1 MANVVIDKKD
11 EIVMKLIH
19 YFVTNEDYK
28 PIIVNGVQN
37 EVWLE
42 NLDNEVPLI
51 RININY
57 IHNNEQLEMDQR
69 KAELI
74 RKTIKKK
81 TYSVKMSMLNI
92 LVNARDEVAPKEA
105 DNIESIVINK
115 ISDLKKNEFINEH
128 YPDFKDKVNFK
139 KSDAVNLFEMTEE
152 LNNKTVN
159 EDKKLAKVF
168 MGNDKPVVTTI
179 LIALNVI
186 MFLLSV
192 FDYSFVIN
200 TFANYYLNVKNG
212 EVYRL
217 ITAAFVHA
225 NILHIFFN
233 MYALYALGP
242 QIEKFYGRKR
252 YLLIYLGSALL
263 GSLLSVVL
271 TNNVSVGAS
280 GAIFGLFGAMLYFGY
295 KYRATLDGFLKSG
308 IIPVIVINL
317 LLGFMIPG
325 IDVYGH
331 IGGLL
336 GGLVLSYAFGVV
348 NKENKK
354 DKINGLIIYVI
365 LVAVLF
371 MMLMQK

>member
-212 EVYRL
+212 EIYRL

-225 NILHIFFN
+225 NVLHIFFN

-271 TNNVSVGAS
+271 TNNVSEGAS

-295 KYRATLDGFLKSG
+295 KYRATLDGFLRSG

>member
-92 LVNARDEVAPKEA
+92 LVNTRDEVAPKEA

-212 EVYRL
+212 EIYRL

-225 NILHIFFN
+225 NVLHIFFN

-280 GAIFGLFGAMLYFGY
+280 GAIFGLFGSMLYFGY
-295 KYRATLDGFLKSG
+295 KYRATLDGFLRSG

>member
-128 YPDFKDKVNFK
+128 YPNFKDKVNFK
-139 KSDAVNLFEMTEE
+139 KSDAINLFEMTEE

-179 LIALNVI
+179 LIALNII

-295 KYRATLDGFLKSG
+295 KYRATLDGFLRSG

>member
-212 EVYRL
+212 EIYRL

-295 KYRATLDGFLKSG
+295 KYRATLDGFLRSG

>member
-105 DNIESIVINK
+105 DNIESIVISK

-139 KSDAVNLFEMTEE
+139 KSDAINLFEMTEE

-179 LIALNVI
+179 LIALNII

-263 GSLLSVVL
+263 GS
-271 TNNVSVGAS
+271 
-280 GAIFGLFGAMLYFGY
+280 
-295 KYRATLDGFLKSG
+295 
-308 IIPVIVINL
+308 
-317 LLGFMIPG
+317 
-325 IDVYGH
+325 
-331 IGGLL
+331 
-336 GGLVLSYAFGVV
+336 
-348 NKENKK
+348 
-354 DKINGLIIYVI
+354 
-365 LVAVLF
+365 
-371 MMLMQK
+371 

>member
-81 TYSVKMSMLNI
+81 TYSVKMIMLNI

-212 EVYRL
+212 EIYRL

-225 NILHIFFN
+225 NVLHIFFN

-280 GAIFGLFGAMLYFGY
+280 GAIFGLFGSMLYFGY
-295 KYRATLDGFLKSG
+295 KYRATLDGFLRSG

-336 GGLVLSYAFGVV
+336 GGLILSYAFGVV

-354 DKINGLIIYVI
+354 DKINGLIVYVI

>member
-105 DNIESIVINK
+105 DNIESIVISK

-128 YPDFKDKVNFK
+128 YPNFKNKVNFK
-139 KSDAVNLFEMTEE
+139 KSDAINLFEMTEE

-179 LIALNVI
+179 LIALNII

-233 MYALYALGP
+233 MYALYALGA

-295 KYRATLDGFLKSG
+295 KYRATLDGFLRSG

>member
-105 DNIESIVINK
+105 DNIESIVISK

-128 YPDFKDKVNFK
+128 YPNFKNKVNFK
-139 KSDAVNLFEMTEE
+139 KSDAINLFEMTEE

-179 LIALNVI
+179 LIALNII

-280 GAIFGLFGAMLYFGY
+280 GAIFGLFGSMLYFGY
-295 KYRATLDGFLKSG
+295 KYRATLDGFLRSG

>member
-212 EVYRL
+212 EIYRL

-225 NILHIFFN
+225 NVLHIFFN

-263 GSLLSVVL
+263 GSLLSIVL
-271 TNNVSVGAS
+271 TDNVSVGAS

-295 KYRATLDGFLKSG
+295 KYRATLDGFLRSG